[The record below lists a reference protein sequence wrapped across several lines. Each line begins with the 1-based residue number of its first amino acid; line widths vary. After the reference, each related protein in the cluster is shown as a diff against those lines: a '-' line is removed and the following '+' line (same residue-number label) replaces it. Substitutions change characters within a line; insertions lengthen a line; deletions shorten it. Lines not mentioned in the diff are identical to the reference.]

1 MDASACH
8 VAHLNVAV
16 LRHDWD
22 DPRVAEFVRNLDRVN
37 ALAERAAGFVWRM
50 GDAEMEAGQND
61 PDGPFGGQPR
71 VASTLSVWQT
81 PEQLADFVH
90 RTVHGAFLR
99 RRGEWFEVSGAR
111 HFVMWR
117 VPAGHRPGLDEA
129 LARLEHLRRHGDSDR
144 AFGWAWLA
152 DARPARAGDGKPIA
166 AE

>member
-1 MDASACH
+1 MDASASH

-22 DPRVAEFVRNLDRVN
+22 DPRVAEFVENLDRVN
-37 ALAERAAGFVWRM
+37 AVAERAPGFVWRM
-50 GDAEMEAGQND
+50 GDAEMEAGQTD
-61 PDGPFGGQPR
+61 PAGAFGGQPR

-99 RRGEWFEVSGAR
+99 RRAAWFEAPDAR

-129 LARLEHLRRHGDSDR
+129 LARLEHLRRHGDSDH
-144 AFGWAWLA
+144 AFGWDRLA
-152 DARPARAGDGKPIA
+152 DAGRGPAGQGKSIA